1 LIAIV
6 VADLILLIILTA
18 LVSGNNLSAAVGALV
33 GSRTL
38 SRIGGA
44 LIGIAGYIAG
54 FLTEGYR
61 MTSAA
66 SSLLPHSY
74 YYTLLLFS
82 VAVFIFL
89 IAELLR
95 SPLSLTMVL
104 VGVSVGIS
112 LRHGFDLNLRFLY
125 LLIAT
130 WILIPFASIAISY
143 ISNRGISRVR
153 ASNPWSMALF
163 FKLSL
168 IVVAIFTAF
177 TLGANTIGLIGA
189 FYGISNLEKLC
200 VVSGI
205 VAGSFL
211 LSSGVLKRV
220 GEEMYSIRYSNA
232 MVSTLLSSLM
242 VEISTFFSIPMSN
255 TQTLTSCVFGSGLS
269 YKMRA
274 IYFRPFLLVIITWI
288 ISPITGLAMG
298 YIF

>member
-1 LIAIV
+1 
-6 VADLILLIILTA
+6 
-18 LVSGNNLSAAVGALV
+18 
-33 GSRTL
+33 
-38 SRIGGA
+38 
-44 LIGIAGYIAG
+44 
-54 FLTEGYR
+54 
-61 MTSAA
+61 
-66 SSLLPHSY
+66 
-74 YYTLLLFS
+74 
-82 VAVFIFL
+82 
-89 IAELLR
+89 
-95 SPLSLTMVL
+95 
-104 VGVSVGIS
+104 
-112 LRHGFDLNLRFLY
+112 
-125 LLIAT
+125 
-130 WILIPFASIAISY
+130 
-143 ISNRGISRVR
+143 
-153 ASNPWSMALF
+153 MALF